1 MQLKKF
7 MLLSFGSN
15 FVQFRFRHEHI
26 GKKWCRIQWNYLETS
41 IKSLKILR
49 KIFSY
54 EKYVKLT
61 FLGHVTLK
69 RNRVA
74 CLSSPIRRAECTLEK
89 STATNLFFLVP
100 RRAFEGILF
109 FLFLYFYSFF
119 SINGEKRSEKTLE
132 VILRSAVQYSE
143 NYKCYC
149 MCDTSSFRKKICCHG
164 TWQNAREIKCV
175 TYVVKHATERKRNAL
190 C

>member
-1 MQLKKF
+1 MEL
-7 MLLSFGSN
+7 
-15 FVQFRFRHEHI
+15 VRDVY
-26 GKKWCRIQWNYLETS
+26 RISEDPQ
-41 IKSLKILR
+41 

-54 EKYVKLT
+54 EKYLKRA

-89 STATNLFFLVP
+89 STATNIIFLLP
-100 RRAFEGILF
+100 HRAFEGILF
-109 FLFLYFYSFF
+109 FWFLYFYSFF
-119 SINGEKRSEKTLE
+119 SINVEKRSEKTLE

-143 NYKCYC
+143 NYKSYC

-164 TWQNAREIKCV
+164 TWQNAREMH
-175 TYVVKHATERKRNAL
+175 YVRYVMSQR
-190 C
+190 

>member
-1 MQLKKF
+1 MEL
-7 MLLSFGSN
+7 
-15 FVQFRFRHEHI
+15 VRDVY
-26 GKKWCRIQWNYLETS
+26 RISEDPQ
-41 IKSLKILR
+41 

-54 EKYVKLT
+54 EKYLKRA

-69 RNRVA
+69 INRVA
-74 CLSSPIRRAECTLEK
+74 CLSSPIHRAECTLEK
-89 STATNLFFLVP
+89 STATNLIFGSPQGFWRYTFFW
-100 RRAFEGILF
+100 
-109 FLFLYFYSFF
+109 FLYFYSFF
-119 SINGEKRSEKTLE
+119 PINVEKRSEKMLE

-149 MCDTSSFRKKICCHG
+149 MCDTSAFRKKICCHG